1 MVTTPSTDEIGK
13 ILAKALLTQLEHI
26 GKSETSCVGLVIET
40 KDVDAVGPA
49 LVRSLEEHGKAVEVG
64 CVWTHKRKT
73 SLDRTLVEISRTHL
87 ENINY
92 CTVVAIVHLE
102 QMCAD
107 TLKAIKSRIGERLN
121 DDVEL
126 IILTS
131 DPVTRH
137 VDSFPT
143 ARIAFCDLRNVD
155 GRDQGIGKSLET
167 AWSDWASD
175 PFGPD
180 HYPQFIQDRIRSK
193 IAKSKT
199 HAPH

>member
-1 MVTTPSTDEIGK
+1 MVTTPFTDEIGK
-13 ILAKALLTQLEHI
+13 ILANALLAQLEYI
-26 GKSETSCVGLVIET
+26 GKSESSCVGLVIET
-40 KDVDAVGPA
+40 KDVDAVGPT
-49 LVRSLEEHGKAVEVG
+49 LVRSLEEEGKAVEVG

-73 SLDRTLVEISRTHL
+73 SLDRTLVEVSRAHL

-92 CTVVAIVHLE
+92 CNVVAIVHLE

-121 DDVEL
+121 DDIAL

-137 VDSFPT
+137 IDSFPT
-143 ARIAFCDLRNVD
+143 AHIAFCDLRNVEVPD
-155 GRDQGIGKSLET
+155 LGIDKALET
-167 AWSDWASD
+167 GWSDWTSD

-180 HYPQFIQDRIRSK
+180 HYPQFIQDRIQSK
-193 IAKSKT
+193 IAKSKA